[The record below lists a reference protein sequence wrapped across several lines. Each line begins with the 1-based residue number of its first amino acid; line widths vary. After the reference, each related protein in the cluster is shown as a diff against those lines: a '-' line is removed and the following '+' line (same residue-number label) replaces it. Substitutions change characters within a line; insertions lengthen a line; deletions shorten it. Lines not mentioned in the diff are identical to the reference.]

1 VKGRENDGSGNPAR
15 RRCNAEHD
23 PCSHR
28 SPEAG
33 LDELRHGGSPTIT
46 KGPHAGEG
54 IALDHVLPRSIL
66 PELAAKLFNLGAITA
81 KDNRAK
87 SAKITAGELK
97 LARQWNREGLLSN
110 EGLAAVVAASK

>member
-1 VKGRENDGSGNPAR
+1 
-15 RRCNAEHD
+15 
-23 PCSHR
+23 
-28 SPEAG
+28 

-97 LARQWNREGLLSN
+97 LARQWNREGLLSL
-110 EGLAAVVAASK
+110 EGLAAVGGSDEVFDGIAAWEKIWYRAEGDETCFFSSTR